1 MSTVEHWV
9 DHLERLVYFL
19 SDFRTSQDN
28 LAADKNEEH
37 NLRLDHAIDLEN
49 RTVSIRRTERRRHR
63 LGTILAGAYKTREEL
78 RLVRTE
84 VVMTR
89 RKAFKTDG
97 KLDIAR
103 AHNVLDLEIS
113 KFGVKTKLLDDSCVF
128 TRRQARVLDRGVSR
142 HKA

>member
-1 MSTVEHWV
+1 ME
-9 DHLERLVYFL
+9 
-19 SDFRTSQDN
+19 
-28 LAADKNEEH
+28 
-37 NLRLDHAIDLEN
+37 
-49 RTVSIRRTERRRHR
+49 
-63 LGTILAGAYKTREEL
+63 AYKTREEL

-84 VVMTR
+84 VMMTR

-103 AHNVLDLEIS
+103 AHDVLDLEIS
-113 KFGVKTKLLDDSCVF
+113 KLGVKAKLLDDSCVF